1 MVRGIKKKFKQPIM
15 YTFCKG
21 ATNQYEIICQLKK
34 VIETVHLT
42 GLRVVG
48 TISDQGTANV
58 GAINILNNETR
69 LYHVKNNSEYHDEF
83 YEVELHDKQ
92 RLKLVHIYD
101 VPHLM
106 KCIRNNLL
114 TKNLSYT
121 IDNKTKYAKWSH
133 LEDLYKMDSAV
144 PDCKMLPR
152 LTDQH
157 IVRDKIAKMKVK
169 YVTQVFSQRVSST
182 MNFLASR
189 NIIGTDAAD
198 TAFICLFFDKL
209 FDSLNGSFDKV
220 TDGKIYRTAVK
231 KNSIHHT
238 VWAES
243 LKVLS
248 TMSFVLENG
257 RKKSVPTIQNWM
269 TTIRSFKTLSK
280 LLDLNGIRSFLPRHL
295 NQDPLECFFG
305 AIRSI
310 GSKNPNC
317 HAFDSAYK
325 TLVLNNLVSTHSPG
339 SSCEE
344 DFTEGSLSSFKNFFE
359 SAIAS
364 TSDFENQ
371 IVISA
376 DLPPTLHN
384 LSMTT
389 SFVRG
394 QAQNYIAGFIVKK
407 LNKTFFKNCQT
418 CLTQL
423 CTEKVSEHHSLITAR
438 EYQSNHPTLKYPTST
453 LCSIV
458 QQIISFVGEKMSNVC
473 LHPNIHSTLTN
484 ALNQQLIFPFELNCS
499 EHKDLF
505 RLNIIKFTVKMMI
518 QHYCTEV
525 NRILLGKRKLQD
537 NETDPVKKLAYTWY
551 LKHSKTRKTQG
562 KFNLI

>member
-1 MVRGIKKKFKQPIM
+1 
-15 YTFCKG
+15 
-21 ATNQYEIICQLKK
+21 
-34 VIETVHLT
+34 
-42 GLRVVG
+42 
-48 TISDQGTANV
+48 
-58 GAINILNNETR
+58 
-69 LYHVKNNSEYHDEF
+69 
-83 YEVELHDKQ
+83 
-92 RLKLVHIYD
+92 
-101 VPHLM
+101 
-106 KCIRNNLL
+106 
-114 TKNLSYT
+114 
-121 IDNKTKYAKWSH
+121 
-133 LEDLYKMDSAV
+133 
-144 PDCKMLPR
+144 MLPR